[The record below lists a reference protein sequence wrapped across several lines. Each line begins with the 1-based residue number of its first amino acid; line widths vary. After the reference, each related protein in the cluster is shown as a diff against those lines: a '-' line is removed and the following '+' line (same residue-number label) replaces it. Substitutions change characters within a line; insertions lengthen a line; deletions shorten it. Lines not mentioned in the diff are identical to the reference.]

1 MRIAMAVHGLSNG
14 GAERVAALVA
24 NHYAHVGHEV
34 LFLAVY
40 SPEKVYPLDP
50 AVEYRYVGGAAQS
63 KIKRK
68 CQRSWNVCQA
78 VREFRAD
85 VVVSFIID
93 EVILCAVEKVAPIV
107 YSLRF
112 DPNRGFNALS
122 KTMAVFSYSRAKRV
136 IFQTPGARDFFPMK
150 IREKGVMI
158 PNPLTRD
165 LPRWDA
171 EHCEKTVITA
181 CRLDEGKNIPM
192 LISGFARFA
201 QSHPEWSCK
210 VYGEGDLLEELKAYA
225 QSCGVADRVFFP
237 GYAKNIHEIMANA
250 NIFALTS
257 DYEGL
262 SNSMLE
268 ALMIGVPTVC
278 TDCSPGGAALYIRDG
293 VNGMLVPVG
302 DSEALSQKLCEIADD
317 PELQR
322 SLSKNTEKIRE
333 ELDVDRILKYW
344 EEAIQ

>member
-24 NHYAHVGHEV
+24 NHYARVGHEV

-50 AVEYRYVGGAAQS
+50 AVEYRYVGGATQS

-107 YSLRF
+107 YSLRI
-112 DPNRGFNALS
+112 DPGQEHNICLRAIRYYC
-122 KTMAVFSYSRAKRV
+122 YSRAKKV
-136 IFQTPGARDFFPMK
+136 IFQTPDARDYFSET
-150 IREKGVMI
+150 IRKKGVVI
-158 PNPLTRD
+158 ANPLTRD
-165 LPRWDA
+165 LPVWKG
-171 EHCEKTVITA
+171 ETGEKTVITA
-181 CRLDEGKNIPM
+181 CRLDEQKNLPM
-192 LISGFARFA
+192 LISGFAKFS
-201 QSHPEWSCK
+201 QSHPDWSCK
-210 VYGEGDLLEELKAYA
+210 IYGEGDQLEKLKAWA

-237 GYAKNIHEIMANA
+237 GYAKNIHEIMASA
-250 NIFALTS
+250 GIFALTS

-268 ALMIGVPTVC
+268 ALAIGVPTVC
-278 TDCSPGGAALYIRDG
+278 TDCPPGGAALYIHDG

-302 DSEALSQKLCEIADD
+302 DSEALHQKLWQMAED
-317 PELQR
+317 PALCQAMSENAR
-322 SLSKNTEKIRE
+322 KIRE
-333 ELDVDRILKYW
+333 TLDVDRILKCW
-344 EEAIQ
+344 EDVLL